1 MISRLWR
8 GVARGECT
16 AAYIE
21 HLQHETFPALRALP
35 GFKRA
40 AILHRPCGHGTE
52 FLIVTEWESEQ
63 DIAAFAGSDVLAAVV
78 PENVQRMMMEFDTRA
93 RHYSTIG

>member
-8 GVARGECT
+8 GIARAECT
-16 AAYIE
+16 VGYIE
-21 HLQHETFPALRALP
+21 HLERETFPAVRALP
-35 GFKRA
+35 GFRRA
-40 AILHRPCGHGTE
+40 AILHRPCDRGTE

-63 DIAAFAGSDVLAAVV
+63 DVAAFAGEDVEAAVV
-78 PENVQRMMMEFDTRA
+78 PENVRRMMVEFDARA